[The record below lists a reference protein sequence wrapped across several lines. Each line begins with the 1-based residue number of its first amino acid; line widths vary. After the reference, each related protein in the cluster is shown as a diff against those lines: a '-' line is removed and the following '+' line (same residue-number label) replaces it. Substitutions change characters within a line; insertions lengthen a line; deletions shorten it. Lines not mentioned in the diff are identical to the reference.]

1 LEFVTAQDVIDFARN
16 YLQQLDQLL
25 GSLDLKALAAIIDQI
40 ERVRTEGKTIYLIGN
55 GGSAATASHMAED
68 LAFGTRFREG
78 ARLRALSLTD
88 NQPYIMATA
97 NDIGYESIFEEQ
109 LRNLMLPGDLLIA
122 ISASGNSPNVVKAV
136 DYANQHGGVSIGLVG
151 FDGGR
156 LKDSCHIV
164 LHVETDHGEYGPVE
178 DIHMVLDHII
188 TEYLLHKG

>member
-1 LEFVTAQDVIDFARN
+1 MNFARN
-16 YLQQLDQLL
+16 YVQRLEQLL
-25 GSLDLKALAAIIDQI
+25 GSLDLEALAAIIDQI
-40 ERVRTEGKTIYLIGN
+40 ERVRMEGKTIYLIGN

-68 LAFGTRFREG
+68 LAFGTRLRKG
-78 ARLRALSLTD
+78 ARIRAISLTD
-88 NQPYIMATA
+88 NQPYVMAAA

-136 DYANQHGGVSIGLVG
+136 DYANQHGGVSVGLVG

-156 LKDSCHIV
+156 LKKSCQIIF
-164 LHVETDHGEYGPVE
+164 HVETDRGEYGPVE